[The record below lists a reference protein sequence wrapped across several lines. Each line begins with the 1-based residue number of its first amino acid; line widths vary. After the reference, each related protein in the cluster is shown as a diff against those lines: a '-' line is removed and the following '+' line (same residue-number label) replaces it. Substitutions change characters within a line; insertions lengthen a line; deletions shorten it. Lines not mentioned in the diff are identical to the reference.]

1 MADSSRAQLYYLAES
16 SWGVTPAAALT
27 QMRFTGESLGFQI
40 QNTTSREVR
49 SDRQVADLI
58 QTGAEASGSVEV
70 ELSYGAHDALLAAA
84 LFSAWGAPVAVSAVD
99 DIAASASGSSF
110 TSTVT
115 DFGAAGIA
123 VGQWLR
129 VGGFAAS
136 GGANDGWYRV
146 VSIAAGTLGVSPAP
160 ALDEAAAGNTVTMTG
175 TLLRNGVDETSFTLE
190 KQFTDVGQMI
200 AFTGMVPGSFSLDI
214 RTGAVITASFGFTGK
229 AAAIGGASVGTGA
242 PLAAPS
248 NPVMNAVGHVGE
260 VRENGMKLPDAALRE
275 LSVRLDNGLRG
286 LQAVG
291 SLGNVDVGAGRCTVT
306 GRVSVYFADGGL
318 YAKYLAGTPTSLSFR
333 IADGGGNGYVVTLP
347 RVKLTRGSI
356 VAGGNDQDVLA
367 DFDLQAL
374 RDPATGCTLQID
386 RFAA

>member
-16 SWGVTPAAALT
+16 AWGVTPAAALT

-49 SDRQVADLI
+49 ADRQVADLI
-58 QTGAEASGSVEV
+58 QTGAEASGSVEL
-70 ELSYGAHDALLAAA
+70 ELSYGAHDPLLAAA
-84 LFSAWGAPVAVSAVD
+84 LFSAWGAPVAISVAD
-99 DIAASASGSSF
+99 DIAASASGASF
-110 TSTVT
+110 TSTAT
-115 DFGAAGIA
+115 DFTAAGIA

-129 VGGFAAS
+129 IRGFAAS
-136 GGANDGWYRV
+136 GAANDGWYRIT
-146 VSIAAGTLGVSPAP
+146 SLAAGSLGVSPAP
-160 ALDEAAAGNTVTMTG
+160 ALDEAAAGNTISITG
-175 TLLRNGVDETSFTLE
+175 SLLRNGVTKTSFTLE
-190 KQFTDVGQMI
+190 KQFADVGQMI
-200 AFTGMVPGSFSLDI
+200 AFTGMVPSSLAVDI
-214 RTGAVITASFGFTGK
+214 RTGAVITASLGFTGK
-229 AAAIGGASVGTGA
+229 AAAIDGASVGTGA
-242 PLAAPS
+242 PVAASS

-260 VRENGMKLPDAALRE
+260 VRENGVKLPDAALRE

-286 LQAVG
+286 IQAVG
-291 SLGNVDVGAGRCTVT
+291 SLGNVDVGSGRFTVT
-306 GRVSVYFADGGL
+306 GRVSVYFADAGL

-333 IADGGGNGYVVTLP
+333 VTDGAGNGYVVTLP

-374 RDPATGCTLQID
+374 RDPVTGCTLQID

>member
-16 SWGVTPAAALT
+16 DWGVTPAAALT

-49 SDRQVADLI
+49 ADRQVADLI
-58 QTGAEASGSVEV
+58 QTGAETSGSVEV
-70 ELSYGAHDALLAAA
+70 ELSYGAHDVLLAAA
-84 LFSAWGAPVAVSAVD
+84 MFSAWRAPVSVSAAD

-110 TSTVT
+110 TSIATG
-115 DFGAAGIA
+115 FSAAGIA
-123 VGQWLR
+123 LGQWLR

-136 GGANDGWYRV
+136 GGANNGWYRV
-146 VSIAAGTLGVSPAP
+146 VSIAPGTLGVSPAP
-160 ALDEAAAGNTVTMTG
+160 AVDEAAPGNTVTMTG
-175 TLLRNGVDETSFTLE
+175 TLLRNGADETSFTLE

-229 AAAIGGASVGTGA
+229 AAAIGGASVGTGT
-242 PLAAPS
+242 PVAAPS

-260 VRENGMKLPDAALRE
+260 VRENGVKLPDAALRE

-291 SLGNVDVGAGRCTVT
+291 SLGNVDVGHGRCNVT

-347 RVKLTRGSI
+347 AVKLTRGSI

-367 DFDLQAL
+367 DFDLQGIA
-374 RDPATGCTLQID
+374 DPVTGCTLQID
-386 RFAA
+386 RFGA